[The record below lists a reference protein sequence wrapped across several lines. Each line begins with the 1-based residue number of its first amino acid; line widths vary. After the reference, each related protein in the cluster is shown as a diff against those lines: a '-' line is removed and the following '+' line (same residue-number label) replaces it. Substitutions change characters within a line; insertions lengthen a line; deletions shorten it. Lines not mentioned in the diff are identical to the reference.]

1 MFVAIRSKVTH
12 IFGIILQVACLF
24 GLSEIGT
31 WISKALDVPVPG
43 SIWGLIILFL
53 LLKFKIVKLE
63 WVSSGG
69 DWLIREMLLFFI
81 PSSVGILSY
90 GNLMLHQGIQI
101 VVTIVTSTA
110 LVMLVTGA
118 IAETVWKSRQRRNVK
133 SRYAKEEASS
143 C

>member
-1 MFVAIRSKVTH
+1 M
-12 IFGIILQVACLF
+12 
-24 GLSEIGT
+24 
-31 WISKALDVPVPG
+31 PVPG

>member
-1 MFVAIRSKVTH
+1 MFATISSKVSC
-12 IFGIILQVACLF
+12 IFWMILQVACLF

-31 WISKALDVPVPG
+31 WISKVLHAPIPG

-69 DWLIREMLLFFI
+69 DWLIREMLLFFV

-90 GNLMLHQGIQI
+90 GHLMLHQGIQI

-110 LVMLVTGA
+110 LVMVFTGA
-118 IAETVWKSRQRRNVK
+118 IAETIWKSRQRRKVK